1 MVMRYVTL
9 GGGSLLVAATLF
21 SSCTCHKDVSES
33 GPHAF
38 NAAPPGFRAGA
49 NATPQARVQVQ
60 PATPAPQPTVPQVAA
75 ASPAPLVDLPSDFP
89 QDVPVYKDAAVT
101 QVQNLA
107 NNAHNVIF
115 RTTAP
120 VAEVYTFY
128 EKKMTDAGW
137 DITQQIQRGSHA
149 FMSFK
154 KGDLITNLTVAEDP
168 QNPDRK
174 VIAIMYEQ
182 EKPLDFDE
190 F

>member
-1 MVMRYVTL
+1 MRYVAL
-9 GGGSLLVAATLF
+9 GGSSLLVAAALF
-21 SSCTCHKDVSES
+21 SSCTCHKEVSETA
-33 GPHAF
+33 PHAF
-38 NAAPPGFRAGA
+38 EAATPGFRSGVK
-49 NATPQARVQVQ
+49 ATPQPRAQAQ
-60 PATPAPQPTVPQVAA
+60 PPTPAPQPTAAQVAME
-75 ASPAPLVDLPSDFP
+75 SPAPPVDLPSDFP

-128 EKKMTDAGW
+128 EKKMTASGW
-137 DITQQIQRGSHA
+137 KVTQQVERGSHA

-168 QNPDRK
+168 QSPGNQ

-182 EKPLDFDE
+182 EQPLEFDE

>member
-1 MVMRYVTL
+1 MRYVAR
-9 GGGSLLVAATLF
+9 GGASLLVAATLF
-21 SSCTCHKDVSES
+21 SSCTCHKELSES
-33 GPHAF
+33 TPRAF
-38 NAAPPGFRAGA
+38 EAGTPGFRVSGA
-49 NATPQARVQVQ
+49 KVTPQARVQVL
-60 PATPAPQPTVPQVAA
+60 PATPAPTAPQVAE
-75 ASPAPLVDLPSDFP
+75 ASPAPPVDLPSDFP

-128 EKKMTDAGW
+128 ENKMTASGW
-137 DITQQIQRGSHA
+137 DVTQQVQRGSHA
-149 FMSFK
+149 FISFR

-168 QNPDRK
+168 QNPGK
-174 VIAIMYEQ
+174 QVIAIMYEQ
-182 EKPLDFDE
+182 ERPLEFDE

>member
-1 MVMRYVTL
+1 MRYVAL
-9 GGGSLLVAATLF
+9 GGGGLLVCAALF
-21 SSCTCHKDVSES
+21 SSCTCHKEVSES
-33 GPHAF
+33 APHAF
-38 NAAPPGFRAGA
+38 EAATPGFRSGVKV
-49 NATPQARVQVQ
+49 TPQARAQVQ
-60 PATPAPQPTVPQVAA
+60 AATPAPTVAKA
-75 ASPAPLVDLPSDFP
+75 TPAPVVDLPTDFP

-128 EKKMTDAGW
+128 EQKMTGSGW
-137 DITQQIQRGSHA
+137 KVTQQVQRSTHA

-168 QNPDRK
+168 KNPGNQ

-182 EKPLDFDE
+182 EKPLEFDE